1 MTKIEESLIPFR
13 RYDSWQN
20 VLRCMEMLEK
30 IGIEY
35 KLEEYDKNPVVL
47 GSLLTEKE
55 FLVKICQD
63 DFDRADELL
72 LQATEIKVEDLDP
85 NYYLFGFSDEEL
97 IEILVKTNE
106 WGEIDRILAPKL
118 LIDRGYILENLDIK
132 SKQKKYA
139 EQLAREQ
146 AEAEAKGM
154 KVAKGWGIWAVLNLI
169 SGFFE

>member
-1 MTKIEESLIPFR
+1 MQNDKSLIPFR

-20 VLRCMEMLEK
+20 AQRCVKMLEK
-30 IGIEY
+30 VGIEY

-55 FLVKICQD
+55 FLIEIHND
-63 DFDRADELL
+63 DFERADELL
-72 LQATEIKVEDLDP
+72 LQATEINIEDLDP

-97 IEILVKTNE
+97 IEILVKPYE

-146 AEAEAKGM
+146 AAAEAKGM
-154 KVAKGWGIWAVLNLI
+154 KVAKGWIIMSVFDFV
-169 SGFFE
+169 SEFFE